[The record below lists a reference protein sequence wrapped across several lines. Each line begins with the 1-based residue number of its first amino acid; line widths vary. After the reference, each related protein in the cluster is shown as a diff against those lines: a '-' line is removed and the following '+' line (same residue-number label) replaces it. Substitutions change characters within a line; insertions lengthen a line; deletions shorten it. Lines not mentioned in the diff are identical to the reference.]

1 MVTRKT
7 LLCLLFALA
16 VPSVSPSSA
25 QQAGGTAAKTVVKVG
40 TVGRPD
46 MAAFELAYRRGYFTR
61 QGIEIETVPASSGQE
76 FAAALATN
84 QVQVASGVP
93 NAALFNALNRGIDIR
108 LVADQAHVGDADDRT
123 VTIVVRAELMDTGVV
138 KRPSDLKGRAVSTG
152 PLPGQYPD
160 VLLDKLLAS
169 AGLDAADVE
178 VRHIGF
184 ADALAALASK
194 RLDAAFMIEPLAAQA
209 ERQNI
214 ARVLVRGG
222 VLDPGA
228 QLSVLQYSPEFAR
241 QTDVATRFMVAFLEG
256 VRDYHDAIFLKQD
269 RDAAIAILTRQTSL
283 KDAKLWEESM
293 FRNTDLN
300 GRINVADL
308 RSQAAFYKKQGTL
321 SGPIPDIDK
330 YVDPSFAAAAVKLI
344 GAR

>member
-1 MVTRKT
+1 MIHRRA
-7 LLCLLFALA
+7 LICLLGLFAIA
-16 VPSVSPSSA
+16 PAAAQDGSA
-25 QQAGGTAAKTVVKVG
+25 EKTIVKVG

-46 MAAFELAYRRGYFTR
+46 MAAFELAYHRGYFER
-61 QGIEIETVPASSGQE
+61 QGIEIKDVPASSGQE
-76 FAAALATN
+76 FAVALATN

-108 LVADQAHVGDADDRT
+108 LVADQAHVGGPDDRT
-123 VTIVVRAELMDTGVV
+123 VTIVVRADLMDSGVI
-138 KRPSDLKGRAVSTG
+138 KQASDLKGRTVSTG

-160 VLLDKLLAS
+160 VFLARLLSS
-169 AGLDAADVE
+169 AGLAAEDVQ
-178 VRHIGF
+178 VMHIAF
-184 ADALAALASK
+184 ADALAALASR

-222 VLDPGA
+222 TVDPGA

-241 QTDVATRFMVAFLEG
+241 QTEIATKFMVAFLEG
-256 VRDYHDAIFLKQD
+256 ARDYYDAIFLQQN
-269 RDAAIAILTRQTSL
+269 RDAAIAILTSRLSL
-283 KDAKLWEESM
+283 KDPTLWKEAM
-293 FRNTDLN
+293 FRHTDLN

-308 RSQAAFYKKQGTL
+308 RSQAAFYLKQGTL
-321 SGPIPDIDK
+321 SGGIPDIDK

>member
-1 MVTRKT
+1 MAYRKA
-7 LLCLLFALA
+7 LLCFLGTLA
-16 VPSVSPSSA
+16 VSPAAA
-25 QQAGGTAAKTVVKVG
+25 QDHTVEKTIIKVG

-46 MAAFELAYRRGYFTR
+46 MAAFELAYHRGYFAR
-61 QGIEIETVPASSGQE
+61 QGIQIKDVPASSGQE
-76 FAAALATN
+76 FAVALATN

-108 LVADQAHVGDADDRT
+108 LVADQAHVGGPDDRT
-123 VTIVVRAELMDTGVV
+123 VTIVVRADLMDGGIVRV
-138 KRPSDLKGRAVSTG
+138 ASDLKGRTVSTG

-160 VLLDKLLAS
+160 VFLGRLLTL
-169 AGLDAADVE
+169 AGLAPEDVQ
-178 VRHIGF
+178 VSHIAF

-222 VLDPGA
+222 MVDPGA

-241 QTDVATRFMVAFLEG
+241 QTVIATKFMVAFLEG
-256 VRDYHDAIFLKQD
+256 ARDYYDAIFLNQN
-269 RDAAIAILTRQTSL
+269 RDAAISILTSRLSL
-283 KDAKLWEESM
+283 KDPTLWKEAM
-293 FRNTDLN
+293 FRHTDLN
-300 GRINVADL
+300 GRINLADL
-308 RSQAAFYKKQGTL
+308 QSQAAFYKKQGTL
-321 SGPIPDIDK
+321 SGPIPDIEK
-330 YVDPSFAAAAVKLI
+330 YVDRSFAVAAVKLI